1 LLISP
6 IEQESLGIKLGREYS
21 ERIVDHHEERQLA
34 LDASGPVLGK

>member
-6 IEQESLGIKLGREYS
+6 IEQESLGREYS